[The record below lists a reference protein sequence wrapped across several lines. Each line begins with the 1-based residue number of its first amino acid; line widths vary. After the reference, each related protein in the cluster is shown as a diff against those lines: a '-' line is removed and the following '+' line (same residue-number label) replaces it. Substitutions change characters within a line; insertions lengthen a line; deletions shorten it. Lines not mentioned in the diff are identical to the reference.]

1 MAQVANDQP
10 PHPAIAFITALFGS
24 NTEQPIFL
32 QTLAND
38 PGDLDEANNKKRLL
52 TRDVAPIVKFIGSH
66 DRNRRGMFFCVATVA
81 RGSSTRNKE
90 TVRETIGLHADID
103 FKGVVEDEAAI
114 RAQLAKLRCQP
125 TVIVRSGGGL
135 HLYWCFKESL
145 DTQEYLDLIEGAL
158 RRLADI
164 VAGDLAVCEV
174 ARLMRLPGTHNSK
187 YGDMREVVCERLD
200 GLRYELD
207 ELEEWM
213 SEQQPVLTRKPPEPK
228 PGVKAEPEDDNPY
241 LKHAREWGYKP
252 RLDVEATLA
261 DMADGNIHTSLL
273 RSSASLI
280 KRGRNPEDVMAILM
294 EASRQKGAPNWN
306 WREQEEEIRGMI
318 ATALEKYPPKKPEVS
333 RETKDEPPSEIV
345 IDFDEAR
352 ERKNSQAK
360 PKPKPRG
367 PNALL
372 APFIVADGVIETLRR
387 HGADILLSEGDIWLY
402 GDGFWRIM
410 TPADQQWLLTEI
422 QTGFEALGEPAKTSA
437 LHSSWKR
444 LNEHPRLF
452 KAKVPWA
459 DEGMIVCRNG
469 VFRIETG
476 HFEGHRPENYAR
488 RHIGTEYSAGVDCP
502 HFKQLIA
509 NMFSDRSDADV
520 VIGLVQEWAGAALAI
535 SRMTREERRALILVG
550 PSRTGKTEL
559 ARIFALLFGDP
570 IATPSVAEIS
580 DPKFGLSPFL
590 GATAWVRDDAI
601 NEGDKLDP
609 QRFKTIVTGERIDIQ
624 KKRKDI
630 VSGVQLNIPVLLTAN
645 TLPRARDGSDAI
657 FNRSIILTM
666 SNVID
671 EVTAHRIRLGIGG
684 NGLSIGGSIFEM
696 EGPGI
701 LNWAL
706 EGLHRLMA
714 RGFYAIP
721 ESVSIAIRQFKD
733 DNNPVGE
740 WAREAVE
747 ADPWS
752 KVERRDLVR
761 SYNGWELELEGD
773 EARAHGG
780 RWLFPKLRSQIKGL
794 GTAQGHG
801 GRRYIT
807 GVKLTAIGLAMWE
820 NYGKASP
827 RNGPGGYAL
836 TQGEVNQINGEEMH
850 PDHNSSRI
858 EDTF

>member
-52 TRDVAPIVKFIGSH
+52 TRDVAPLVKFIGSH

-81 RGSSTRNKE
+81 KGSSTRNKE
-90 TVRETIGLHADID
+90 TVRETIALHADID

-114 RAQLAKLRCQP
+114 RAQVAKLRCQP

-145 DTQEYLDLIEGAL
+145 DTQEYLALIEGAL

-200 GLRYELD
+200 GPRYELD

-213 SEQQPVLTRKPPEPK
+213 SEQQPVLTRKPPEPR
-228 PGVKAEPEDDNPY
+228 PGVKAEPDDNPY

-252 RLDVEATLA
+252 RLDVEARLASMSEGNVHITLRDVA
-261 DMADGNIHTSLL
+261 
-273 RSSASLI
+273 ASLI
-280 KRGRNPEDVMAILM
+280 HAGEPFEAVVCLLM
-294 EASRQKGAPNWN
+294 EAARKVGGPDWN
-306 WREQEEEIRGMI
+306 WRVEEKKIRGLCDS
-318 ATALEKYPPKKPEVS
+318 AERKFPPKDALVS
-333 RETKDEPPSEIV
+333 HETDDKDNIV
-345 IDFDEAR
+345 DLGEAR
-352 ERKNSQAK
+352 AKAK

-367 PNALL
+367 PSALL

-452 KAKVPWA
+452 KAVVPWA
-459 DEGMIVCRNG
+459 GGDLIVCTNG
-469 VFRIETG
+469 VRRIETG

-488 RHIGTEYSAGVDCP
+488 RCIGAAFDPAAACP
-502 HFKQLIA
+502 RFEALLYDMLKRADLI
-509 NMFSDRSDADV
+509 D
-520 VIGLVQEWAGAALAI
+520 LVQEWLGAALSI
-535 SRMTREERRALILVG
+535 GSLSREERRALILVG

-559 ARIFALLFGDP
+559 ARIFALLLGGP
-570 IATPSVAEIS
+570 IATPSVASIS
-580 DPKFGLSPFL
+580 EDGDRFALSSL
-590 GATAWVRDDAI
+590 YQAAAWIRDDAI
-601 NEGDKLDP
+601 NEGDKLNP
-609 QRFKTIVTGERIDIQ
+609 QRFKTIVTGEPIDVEL
-624 KKRKDI
+624 KRKDI
-630 VSGVQLNIPVLLTAN
+630 VRNHRFELPVCLTCN
-645 TLPRARDGSDAI
+645 SLPRAIDGSDAI
-657 FNRSIILTM
+657 FNRSLILRM
-666 SNVID
+666 ENVID
-671 EVTAHRIRLGIGG
+671 EEVAAKARTENEARPGQ
-684 NGLSIGGSIFEM
+684 SIGVAIFEA
-696 EGPGI
+696 EAPGI

-706 EGLHRLMA
+706 VGLGRLRK
-714 RGFYAIP
+714 RGFYDIP
-721 ESVSIAIRQFKD
+721 ESVKDAISRFKD
-733 DNNPVGE
+733 DNNPIGE
-740 WAREAVE
+740 WVREAVI
-747 ADPWS
+747 ADRYS
-752 KVERRDLVR
+752 MVERRDLVR
-761 SYNGWELELEGD
+761 SFNGWQFEQEG
-773 EARAHGG
+773 EKAVGRGG
-780 RWLFPKLRSQIKGL
+780 RWLLPKLRNQVPGIGDYKSGDGSK
-794 GTAQGHG
+794 
-801 GRRYIT
+801 RYVT
-807 GVKLTAIGLAMWE
+807 GVKLSELGLTMWKT
-820 NYGKASP
+820 YGDANP
-827 RNGPGGYAL
+827 HGGAGGCATVVTDVNKGNKGDFSHAPDAAL
-836 TQGEVNQINGEEMH
+836 DI
-850 PDHNSSRI
+850 P
-858 EDTF
+858 F